1 MTSRRVLQTVLLA
14 AVLALAGIA
23 IWLVVSDQSS
33 GAAPT
38 ASGGDAPAV
47 VNDETHV
54 INQARDE
61 QAVLVEFLDFECEA
75 CRAFYPAV
83 EQLRADY
90 PDELTLA
97 IRYFPIPSHA
107 NAQNAAIAVEAAAR
121 QGQLERMYQ
130 RMYETQADWGEKSD
144 SQAAVF
150 RGFAEDLGLDL
161 KQYDADVADP
171 EVAARVQRD
180 FDDGRAL
187 GVQGTPTFFL
197 DGQRLEA
204 ADPDELYQLVQEAL
218 QG

>member
-1 MTSRRVLQTVLLA
+1 MSSQAKRSIAIIGAFVLVLLG
-14 AVLALAGIA
+14 VLSLGAIA
-23 IWLVVSDQSS
+23 DDD
-33 GAAPT
+33 PKP
-38 ASGGDAPAV
+38 APAATG
-47 VNDETHV
+47 ETQLVRADSHV
-54 INQARDE
+54 LGEEGDSD
-61 QAVLVEFLDFECEA
+61 VTFVEFLDFECEA

-83 EQLRADY
+83 EQLRADF
-90 PDELTLA
+90 PDDLTLA

-107 NAQNAAIAVEAAAR
+107 NAQNAALAVEAAAR
-121 QGQLERMYQ
+121 QGQLEGMYQ
-130 RMYETQADWGEKSD
+130 RMYDTQAEWGEKPD
-144 SQAAVF
+144 SQASVF

-161 KQYDADVADP
+161 QQYDADVADP

-204 ADPDELYQLVQEAL
+204 SDPNELYQLVQEAL

>member
-14 AVLALAGIA
+14 AVLALAGIV
-23 IWLVVSDQSS
+23 IWLVVSDRSS
-33 GAAPT
+33 GAAPI
-38 ASGGDAPAV
+38 ASGNDAPAV
-47 VNDETHV
+47 LNDETHV
-54 INQARDE
+54 INQASDE

-83 EQLRADY
+83 EQLRADF

-107 NAQNAAIAVEAAAR
+107 NAQNAALAVEAAAR
-121 QGQLERMYQ
+121 QEQLEGMYQ
-130 RMYETQADWGEKSD
+130 RMYETQSEWGEKRD
-144 SQAAVF
+144 SQASVF
-150 RGFAEDLGLDL
+150 RGFAQDLGLNL
-161 KQYDADVADP
+161 EQYDADLADP
-171 EVAARVQRD
+171 AVAARVQRD

-204 ADPDELYQLVQEAL
+204 SDPNELYQLVQEAL

>member
-14 AVLALAGIA
+14 AVLALAGIV
-23 IWLVVSDQSS
+23 IWLVVADRSSD
-33 GAAPT
+33 AEPT
-38 ASGGDAPAV
+38 VSDGDAPAV
-47 VNDETHV
+47 LNDETHV
-54 INQARDE
+54 INQADDE
-61 QAVLVEFLDFECEA
+61 QAVLVEVLDFECEA

-107 NAQNAAIAVEAAAR
+107 NAQNAALAVEAAAR
-121 QGQLERMYQ
+121 QEQLEGMYQ
-130 RMYETQADWGEKSD
+130 RMYETQSEWGEKRD
-144 SQAAVF
+144 SQASVF

-161 KQYDADVADP
+161 EQYDADVADP

-197 DGQRLEA
+197 DGQRLDA
-204 ADPDELYQLVQEAL
+204 SSPDELYQLVQEVL